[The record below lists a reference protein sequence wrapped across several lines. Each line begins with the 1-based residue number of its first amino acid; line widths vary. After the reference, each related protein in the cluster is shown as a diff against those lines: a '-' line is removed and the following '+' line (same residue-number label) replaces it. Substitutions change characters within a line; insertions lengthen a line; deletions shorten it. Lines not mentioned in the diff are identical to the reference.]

1 MHLVLSMLA
10 ATTAAAAATS
20 PRLASPCLDLL
31 PQTLR
36 FALVAKHQQLD
47 AENKTKP
54 GGATNPFRLDED
66 AAIIVQ
72 HLRDKVPLRQIKL
85 LDRQSASAAK
95 QRWTLHINRWHLD
108 GMDEL
113 RHGTLPFQNVTQPAA
128 AADSMD
134 SSVAQMIAMLRL
146 RHATR

>member
-1 MHLVLSMLA
+1 MLA

-20 PRLASPCLDLL
+20 PRLASPYLNLL

-47 AENKTKP
+47 AENKKKP

-66 AAIIVQ
+66 AATIVQ

-108 GMDEL
+108 GMDKL

-128 AADSMD
+128 AADSVD
-134 SSVAQMIAMLRL
+134 SSVACKLRQQL
-146 RHATR
+146 DPSISICPST